1 MVGIFQYIFFVYNEF
16 PIQHKYSLLGKNVE
30 KFDQLSEDLGDRI
43 LSKQKKIDYLKEQI
57 QLNVKKIEKII
68 KDYNADIKN

>member
-1 MVGIFQYIFFVYNEF
+1 MDLIKRIEEL
-16 PIQHKYSLLGKNVE
+16 KKNVE